1 MQAVPLTIV
10 CGPAN
15 CGKVALLVQ
24 RFLDAV
30 DGGQNP
36 FLVVPNRSDAELVE
50 RELLRRRGAVLG
62 GSVGTFDDLFGLVL
76 ERCGEAPLVLSP
88 AQRRLVLAEVIGA
101 AELEALQAPAR
112 SPGFADGLARMFDE
126 LTVSDEPAAVGR
138 RLAGLG
144 GGQRFDEIRALRAAY
159 LDRLAAL
166 GALDRAGTRARG
178 AELVASRLD
187 AWDGAPVLAHGFEDV
202 TGVQLAALRALAG
215 RGPVTVSLP
224 YETGREAFAAVR
236 PAMDALTA
244 GPHELVELP
253 PGDHADSPV
262 LLHLERSLFALRDAG
277 RAPEPDGSVV
287 LLEACGM
294 RGVADQVAAEALR
307 LVREDGIP
315 PEQICVI
322 VTDTAPWRQVLES
335 AFAAHELPAEVD
347 ATVELPTTAFG
358 GALLALLRFAWFDGD
373 RADLFRYLRS
383 PFSGVLRRT
392 VDHAE
397 GRLRGRG
404 MITGEHVRATLRE
417 LEYDRLLAA
426 VDELEDDGDP
436 LDQVERRVRRMSAA
450 AAGLTARVL
459 PEPERRHM
467 AAVRTVERSVL
478 ELRELA
484 RRGLAPLDRAGLSD
498 HLQRLAVRT
507 GGDMAAGRLAVL
519 DLRRVRTRRFQAAFV
534 LGLEEGRLP
543 RGGREDAFLRP
554 DQAVELGLRRLD
566 LGERDR
572 HLFYT
577 AVTRPWRRLFLSRQA
592 ADEEGRLREPSPFV
606 DEVRTAL
613 GGPDALPR
621 RRRALGDLTW
631 DLESAPT
638 ERERLRA
645 LACDLRDRSE
655 WALATAQ
662 QRDGWVRKLERARD
676 AYPRR
681 TRLTSPAVLA
691 SLAERTSF
699 SVTELEKFA
708 DCSSAWFVER
718 LLSPGEIDYEFG
730 AKERGS
736 VAHATLNRFH
746 SRLPRELG
754 VERVAE
760 ADLVAAAALMRSCL
774 AEALRSVRLPDSPA
788 GLEAVRALERDLEGY
803 LRVESALDMPLAP
816 RDFEVRFGTSGS
828 APGLKEGLKLDGF
841 AVSGT
846 IDRIDRDPAMSARG
860 VIWDYKSGREV
871 HSAADIENDWRLQIP
886 LYILAVRELVGV
898 EPVAG
903 LYRALAGERSA
914 RGMAVS
920 GEVETR
926 YRNDQLDEAV
936 FWGRVELAVERANQI
951 VRRMRAGDVRHD
963 PRQGTCPEWCRRR
976 NAGICRV
983 AS

>member
-1 MQAVPLTIV
+1 V
-10 CGPAN
+10 
-15 CGKVALLVQ
+15 
-24 RFLDAV
+24 
-30 DGGQNP
+30 
-36 FLVVPNRSDAELVE
+36 
-50 RELLRRRGAVLG
+50 
-62 GSVGTFDDLFGLVL
+62 
-76 ERCGEAPLVLSP
+76 
-88 AQRRLVLAEVIGA
+88 
-101 AELEALQAPAR
+101 
-112 SPGFADGLARMFDE
+112 
-126 LTVSDEPAAVGR
+126 
-138 RLAGLG
+138 
-144 GGQRFDEIRALRAAY
+144 
-159 LDRLAAL
+159 
-166 GALDRAGTRARG
+166 
-178 AELVASRLD
+178 
-187 AWDGAPVLAHGFEDV
+187 
-202 TGVQLAALRALAG
+202 
-215 RGPVTVSLP
+215 
-224 YETGREAFAAVR
+224 
-236 PAMDALTA
+236 
-244 GPHELVELP
+244 
-253 PGDHADSPV
+253 
-262 LLHLERSLFALRDAG
+262 
-277 RAPEPDGSVV
+277 
-287 LLEACGM
+287 
-294 RGVADQVAAEALR
+294 
-307 LVREDGIP
+307 
-315 PEQICVI
+315 
-322 VTDTAPWRQVLES
+322 
-335 AFAAHELPAEVD
+335 
-347 ATVELPTTAFG
+347 
-358 GALLALLRFAWFDGD
+358 
-373 RADLFRYLRS
+373 
-383 PFSGVLRRT
+383 
-392 VDHAE
+392 
-397 GRLRGRG
+397 
-404 MITGEHVRATLRE
+404 
-417 LEYDRLLAA
+417 
-426 VDELEDDGDP
+426 
-436 LDQVERRVRRMSAA
+436 
-450 AAGLTARVL
+450 TARVL

-478 ELRELA
+478 DLRELA

-566 LGERDR
+566 PGERDR

-613 GGPDALPR
+613 GGSDALPR
-621 RRRALGDLTW
+621 RQRALGDLTW

-655 WALATAQ
+655 WALTTAQ

-691 SLAERTSF
+691 SLAERTTF